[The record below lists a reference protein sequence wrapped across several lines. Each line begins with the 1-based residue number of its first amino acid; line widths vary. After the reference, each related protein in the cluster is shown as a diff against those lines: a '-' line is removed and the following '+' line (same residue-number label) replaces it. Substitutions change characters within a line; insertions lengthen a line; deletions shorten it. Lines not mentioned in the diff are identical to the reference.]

1 MHQGEPGLRSAAERL
16 SYALND
22 NFRAF
27 VADELQADE
36 SADLTEACQAYLEHR
51 QARASWTG
59 ARAPRATMLAAPLCH
74 RPLTRPTQHA
84 LAHPSTH
91 PSIRQA
97 QLGAAADDRLRVRS
111 VHCGA

>member
-59 ARAPRATMLAAPLCH
+59 ARALRATMLAASLCY

-84 LAHPSTH
+84 IH
-91 PSIRQA
+91 PSIHPSLRQA

>member
-84 LAHPSTH
+84 LAHPSIHPPIH
-91 PSIRQA
+91 PS
-97 QLGAAADDRLRVRS
+97 GATRCR
-111 VHCGA
+111 G